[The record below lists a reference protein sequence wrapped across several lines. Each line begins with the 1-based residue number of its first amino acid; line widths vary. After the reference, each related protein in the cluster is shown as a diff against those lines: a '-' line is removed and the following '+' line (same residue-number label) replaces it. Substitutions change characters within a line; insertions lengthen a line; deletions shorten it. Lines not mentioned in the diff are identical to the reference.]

1 VRPALLISTLA
12 VLGGFACNK
21 AATVPATVTPPVP
34 LPSFATQIEYYSQ
47 DPKHLECHFLLD
59 SEFGFEAVKAHYEN
73 FAKAGG
79 WSKIGVAEESWSSDS
94 WQEFSDQQGR
104 RVRQRLVHWASPTRQ
119 WSLRLALRRY
129 PEENKNGVWVIVQ
142 PFSLLG
148 EASGPDS

>member
-1 VRPALLISTLA
+1 MLA
-12 VLGGFACNK
+12 VLGGLACNK
-21 AATVPATVTPPVP
+21 VATVPATVTPPVP
-34 LPSFATQIEYYSQ
+34 LPSFATQIEYFSQ
-47 DPKHLECHFLLD
+47 DSKHLERHFLID
-59 SEFGFEAVKAHYEN
+59 SELGFEAVRAYYED

-79 WSKIGVAEESWSSDS
+79 WSKIGVEEESWSSDA